1 MTATYYL
8 TGSTSHVLPQTSWS
22 QILPWTSDTV
32 HKVPTSTTVVDKTL
46 VLRRL
51 IPSRLIILSGS
62 VRARKPPV
70 VHQPTDIT
78 SVPAELAVSTRP
90 LPAQGPLHL
99 GLSPYSEGPQI
110 PQVLSDPQT
119 RPPHSSHRWGRCAVL
134 RIIKLAMRSNTHW
147 TCRNSTLMAVL
158 LLQQLLLGRLR
169 EILDWPQGLY
179 RRMHIANCVSAVVI
193 LP

>member
-1 MTATYYL
+1 M
-8 TGSTSHVLPQTSWS
+8 
-22 QILPWTSDTV
+22 
-32 HKVPTSTTVVDKTL
+32 HKVPTSTTVVDKSF
-46 VLRRL
+46 VVRRL

-70 VHQPTDIT
+70 VHQRTDIT

-90 LPAQGPLHL
+90 LPAQRPLRL
-99 GLSPYSEGPQI
+99 GLNPYSEGPQI
-110 PQVLSDPQT
+110 PQVLSAPQT
-119 RPPHSSHRWGRCAVL
+119 RPPHSSHRWGRRAV
-134 RIIKLAMRSNTHW
+134 RIIKPVTRSNTHW
-147 TCRNSTLMAVL
+147 TCRNTTLMAVQ
-158 LLQQLLLGRLR
+158 LQQLLHGRLR